1 MGRFDLSTVLREGPI
16 LYCVYCFLDMLVPK
30 DQVLYY
36 LIAVAVAVFILDEKP
51 SSRAQQPSPVVVNLR
66 TDGQAS
72 QKQLCEQFLHA
83 YDLALSS
90 ISIFFLGRSDLK
102 NLIRSTLRPSHV
114 VQVAVRLNDGRIV
127 AQPLPVQRRA
137 SGGTFEV
144 VINLET
150 EGQGHCITY
159 TAWDSSRCTFTG
171 RVLIDNLCFVP
182 QFDHDSMATIDEIYY
197 QYFV

>member
-16 LYCVYCFLDMLVPK
+16 LYCLYCFLDVLVPK
-30 DQVLYY
+30 GQVLCY
-36 LIAVAVAVFILDEKP
+36 LIAVAVAVFILDERP
-51 SSRAQQPSPVVVNLR
+51 SSRAEQPLPVVVNLR
-66 TDGQAS
+66 TGQAS

-83 YDLALSS
+83 HDLALSN
-90 ISIFFLGRSDLK
+90 ISTFFLGRSDLQ
-102 NLIRSTLRPSHV
+102 NLVRTTLRPSHV
-114 VQVAVRLNDGRIV
+114 VQVAVRLNDGTIV

-144 VINLET
+144 VINIET

-159 TAWDSSRCTFTG
+159 TAWDSSRCTLTG

-182 QFDHDSMATIDEIYY
+182 RFNHDSVATIDEIYY